1 MHQWEYNISDNP
13 SAHDLDQL
21 GAEGWEL
28 VAVVGDFFAQKAYL
42 KRPVSGS

>member
-1 MHQWEYNISDNP
+1 MHQWEYNVSDNP
-13 SAHDLDQL
+13 SADDLDQL